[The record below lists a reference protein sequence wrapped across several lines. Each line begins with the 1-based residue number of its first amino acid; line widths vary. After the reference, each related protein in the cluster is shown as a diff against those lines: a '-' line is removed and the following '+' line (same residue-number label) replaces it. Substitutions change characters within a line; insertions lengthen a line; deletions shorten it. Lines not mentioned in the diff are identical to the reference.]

1 MKHLAPLRGQ
11 TVLMLLIAAQLFNL
25 CVLVYVM
32 ATPRG
37 PAVACAERFDVTGA
51 CFAWRLADG
60 AEAKR

>member
-11 TVLMLLIAAQLFNL
+11 TVLMLLIAAQVLNL

-32 ATPRG
+32 TTPRG
-37 PAVACAERFDVTGA
+37 PAVACVERFDVTGA